1 MMNIRTLL
9 IATSAFVMSHK
20 AYAAS
25 ELHEIEDAA
34 HAAAHAI
41 EDAVHTDHGQSA
53 GLPQFDI
60 TTVPSQIFWL
70 AVTFAVLYLIFAFRV
85 LPDISSVLERRKETI
100 ESNLERAEKL
110 KSEAEA
116 VQEQYEKGLEL
127 AQAEAN
133 ETLKQAEADA
143 RAAMEKPL
151 NTFQKKAEKE
161 MQASIERI
169 EKSKQEVFSD
179 INDIAADVVQTS
191 VERIIGVKV
200 TKDEALAAIHPLT
213 EQTAK
218 AA

>member
-1 MMNIRTLL
+1 MNIRTLL
-9 IATSAFVMSHK
+9 IATSAFIISHK

-41 EDAVHTDHGQSA
+41 EGAVHTDHGQSS

-60 TTVPSQIFWL
+60 TTFPSQIFWL
-70 AVTFAVLYLIFAFRV
+70 AVTFAALYLIFAFRV
-85 LPDISSVLERRKETI
+85 LPDISSVLVRRKDTI
-100 ESNLERAEKL
+100 ESNLEQAEKL

-116 VQEQYEKGLEL
+116 VQQQYEKGLEQ
-127 AQAEAN
+127 AQAEAADI
-133 ETLKQAEADA
+133 LKQAEANA
-143 RAAMEKPL
+143 RASMDKKL
-151 NTFQKKAEKE
+151 NAFQKKAEKE

-169 EKSKQEVFSD
+169 EASKQAVFSD
-179 INDIAADVVQTS
+179 INDIAADVVQIS

-200 TKDEALAAIHPLT
+200 TKKEALSAIHPLT